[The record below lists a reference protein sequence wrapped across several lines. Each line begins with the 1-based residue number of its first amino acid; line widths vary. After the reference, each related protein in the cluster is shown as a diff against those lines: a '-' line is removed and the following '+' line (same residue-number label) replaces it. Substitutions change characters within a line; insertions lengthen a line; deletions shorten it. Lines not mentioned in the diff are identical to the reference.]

1 MLEAI
6 KNFTAQ
12 FKYQPKIINK
22 NKYKAAKKFIVLG
35 MGGSHLA
42 ADVLA
47 GAQPQLKIV
56 IHKNYGLPNL
66 DDKELKESMIIA
78 SSYSGNTE
86 EVIDGF
92 KKALA
97 KKLNVV
103 AIATGGKLIT
113 LAKKYKRPYI
123 ELPKTGIQPRSALGF
138 SLRGLLKI
146 MGQNKILKETE
157 IVSQLKATNYQGRGQ
172 KLAKLL
178 KNHVPIIYVSDSNEA
193 LAYNWKIKFNETG
206 KIPAFY
212 NTVPEL
218 NHNEMTGFDVVAKN
232 RQLSN
237 KFSFIF
243 LSDRE
248 DHPQNI
254 KRLQVLAKL
263 YKKRNLPITSIVLN
277 GQNKWLKIFG
287 NLLIADWAAY
297 YTALGYGR
305 DPEPVPM
312 VEEFKKMI

>member
-6 KNFTAQ
+6 KNFPAQ

-22 NKYKAAKKFIVLG
+22 NKYKSAKKFVVLG

-42 ADVLA
+42 ADVLS
-47 GAQPQLKIV
+47 GAQPQLKIL

-92 KKALA
+92 KKAIN

-103 AIATGGKLIT
+103 AIATGGRLIA

-138 SLRGLLKI
+138 NLRGLLKI

-157 IVSQLKATNYQGRGQ
+157 IVSKLKSTNYQGRGQ

-178 KNHVPIIYVSDSNEA
+178 KNHVPIIYSSEA
-193 LAYNWKIKFNETG
+193 NWPLAYNWKIKFNETG

-212 NTVPEL
+212 NILPEL
-218 NHNEMTGFDVVAKN
+218 NHNEMTGFDVVEKN

-243 LSDRE
+243 LNDRD

-254 KRLQVLAKL
+254 KRLQILGKL
-263 YKKRNLPITSIVLN
+263 YKKRKLLVINITLN
-277 GQNKWLKIFG
+277 NKNRWLKIST
-287 NLLIADWAAY
+287 NLLVADWAAY
-297 YTALGYGR
+297 YTALSYGR